1 MPAFLTPGF
10 SRAEWLFSVKAF
22 AAAMLAVF
30 LASWAGQPRPFW
42 ALMTAYVVAHPLA
55 GAVRSKGLFRFIG
68 TLVGSVAAVL
78 LVPRFANAPEL
89 LSLALALW
97 VAGCLSLSLL
107 DRTPRAYAFMLAG
120 YTAALIGFPSV
131 DTPLQIFD
139 TAIARVEEIGLGILS
154 ATLVHSLV
162 WPNSLAGS
170 VLGLLDRTLGD
181 TRSWL
186 SDIAARRDGGAD
198 RRRVAGDI
206 TQLRLLSI
214 HIPFD
219 TSHLR
224 WTADAVH
231 AMQDRIAALTPL
243 LAGVEDRL
251 QTIEAHEGHLP
262 AEVVA
267 VLARLGPWLA
277 LPPAEAAAA
286 MPALRADLARW
297 TGDAEATARSVA
309 SDASDASDASVP
321 SLAFDASDAL
331 DPPVAPEASHL
342 NRAAWSRLLRTALA
356 ERLDLLLDGWLH
368 CVQLRADIDLGL
380 SGAPM
385 PSRPAPALS
394 GPKLHRDTGMAL
406 WSGAAALTAI
416 LVCCAFWILTG
427 WPMGSAAAMMAAIFC
442 CFFAAMDDPV
452 PAINGFLKWTV
463 LSMPVGALYVLV
475 LLPLVQDM
483 WTLMAVCAPVFLLVG
498 AYVGRP
504 ATLGSALPFLFG
516 VIGTLAMH
524 DTSQADLPSF
534 LNSML
539 GQLAGVFVAARVTRL
554 MRSVGADWSARRI
567 QRTTWRELE
576 ALARL
581 PRSAGRSQAYLLR
594 MLDRI
599 SLLAPRV
606 AQSGGSIPGVPTD
619 DALQDLRLGADLV
632 ALQAVR
638 HQLPSVPVQPV
649 LDTLSAW
656 LRSRIDGQI
665 DPAPPALLER
675 VDAALGRLV
684 ASASTEV
691 PMSASVSAA
700 VSALLGL
707 RRTLFPSAPAPTS
720 VLDADSAADSDSVS
734 EVDPHAFELAAGGG
748 DAPVP
753 APDHATTERR
763 VDIADKVEADADLA
777 VIASADPSAE
787 TDLTDRAGPTA
798 GADHAAIDQMGTRSA
813 AEEEA
818 VMDADADV
826 DAELDA
832 DADADADSSIEPGP
846 GVAAAFTQRADL
858 TAAPVTTH
866 PPSRIEPASTTS
878 PMPTNKEPRT

>member
-1 MPAFLTPGF
+1 MSSASLSASSADGTASPAPAARPGWWSRLRRPTLPSFLTPGF
-10 SRAEWLFSVKAF
+10 TRAEWLFSFKAF

-42 ALMTAYVVAHPLA
+42 ALMTAYVVAHPMA
-55 GAVRSKGLFRFIG
+55 GAVRSKGMFRFIG
-68 TLVGSVAAVL
+68 TLIGSAAAVL

-89 LSLALALW
+89 LSLALGLW

-131 DTPLQIFD
+131 DTPLQIVD

-162 WPNSLAGS
+162 WPNSLSSS

-181 TRSWL
+181 TRLWMRDL
-186 SDIAARRDGGAD
+186 IARRDSGAD

-231 AMQDRIAALTPL
+231 AMQDRIAAMTPL
-243 LAGVEDRL
+243 LAGVEHRL
-251 QTIEAHEGHLP
+251 QAIEAHEGALP
-262 AEVVA
+262 APVA
-267 VLARLGPWLA
+267 DLLARIGDWLTQPA
-277 LPPAEAAAA
+277 AEAEAAL
-286 MPALRADLARW
+286 PALKADLAGW
-297 TGDAEATARSVA
+297 SMDIGSHDQSATETATA
-309 SDASDASDASVP
+309 D
-321 SLAFDASDAL
+321 
-331 DPPVAPEASHL
+331 
-342 NRAAWSRLLRTALA
+342 WSRLLRIALA
-356 ERLDLLLDGWLH
+356 DRLTLLLDGWLQA
-368 CVQLRADIDLGL
+368 VQWRADIDQGL

-385 PSRPAPALS
+385 PSRVAPALS
-394 GPKLHRDTGMAL
+394 GAKLHRDAGMAL
-406 WSGAAALTAI
+406 WSGAAALVAI
-416 LVCCAFWILTG
+416 LLCCGFWILTG
-427 WPMGSAAAMMAAIFC
+427 WPMGSVAAMMAAIFC

-463 LSMPVGALYVLV
+463 LSMPVSALYVLV
-475 LLPLVQDM
+475 LLPLVQDI

-504 ATLGSALPFLFG
+504 ATLGAALPFLFG

-524 DTSQADLPSF
+524 DTAQADLPAF

-581 PRSAGRSQAYLLR
+581 PRSAARGQAYLLR

-606 AQSGGSIPGVPTD
+606 AQSGGAVPGVPTD

-632 ALQAVR
+632 TLQAAR
-638 HQLPSVPVQPV
+638 RQWPQLPIAP
-649 LDTLSAW
+649 LLRTLAAW
-656 LRSRIDGQI
+656 LRDRIEGRL
-665 DPAPPALLER
+665 DPAPTTLLEQLDR
-675 VDAALGRLV
+675 ALAQVPMASYGDGVGHGNGDDGRSV
-684 ASASTEV
+684 RSRAST
-691 PMSASVSAA
+691 ASIGPV

-707 RRTLFPSAPAPTS
+707 RLALFPDAPPARIESSVRAAADDGRVDMPQGDEQDEPSVAAPDDDPVAAPAVS
-720 VLDADSAADSDSVS
+720 DA
-734 EVDPHAFELAAGGG
+734 
-748 DAPVP
+748 
-753 APDHATTERR
+753 
-763 VDIADKVEADADLA
+763 
-777 VIASADPSAE
+777 ASPS
-787 TDLTDRAGPTA
+787 
-798 GADHAAIDQMGTRSA
+798 
-813 AEEEA
+813 
-818 VMDADADV
+818 
-826 DAELDA
+826 
-832 DADADADSSIEPGP
+832 
-846 GVAAAFTQRADL
+846 
-858 TAAPVTTH
+858 
-866 PPSRIEPASTTS
+866 PPSTSTSTS
-878 PMPTNKEPRT
+878 TSQETRT